1 MASEDRV
8 PAPSELVALATR
20 TGQALHR
27 ARLVV
32 ATAESCTGGLVGH
45 LITEVPGSS
54 NWFAGA
60 AVTYSY
66 AAKEQVLG
74 VDPQDLARYGAVSP
88 QVARQMAHGALAL
101 FPEAQVAVAITGIAG
116 PTGGTP
122 DKPVGL
128 VYLHLAARDGT
139 QRGECRI
146 WSADRRGNKL
156 LSAQLALEML
166 YEHAQRR
173 GGADPCM

>member
-1 MASEDRV
+1 MTSTDRI
-8 PAPSELVALATR
+8 PTLTELVALATR
-20 TGQALHR
+20 TGQALCR

-32 ATAESCTGGLVGH
+32 ATGESCTGGLVGH

-54 NWFAGA
+54 DWFAGA

-88 QVARQMAHGALAL
+88 QVARQMAHGVLRL
-101 FPEAQVAVAITGIAG
+101 LPEAQVAVAITGIAG

-128 VYLHLAARDGT
+128 VYLHLAAQDGT
-139 QRGECRI
+139 ERGECRI

-173 GGADPCM
+173 GGVDPCV